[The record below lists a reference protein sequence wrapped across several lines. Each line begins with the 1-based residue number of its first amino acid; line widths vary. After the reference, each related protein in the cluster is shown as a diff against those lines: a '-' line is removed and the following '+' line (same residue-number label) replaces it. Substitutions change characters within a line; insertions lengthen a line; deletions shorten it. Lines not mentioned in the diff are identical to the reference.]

1 MSTRPHIVSKHEK
14 TVERTI
20 QRERRE
26 REKAARIRAAQPAR
40 GQKKQKPIEPEILSV
55 SRGPV
60 KGRVPARVTR
70 WIDSESKQQMRN
82 YRRIGRELD
91 RLEPDRK
98 SWVKEFFAR
107 ITGPRGF
114 SVHAGTR
121 RTIPKQD
128 IPKRPRRPW
137 RVLW

>member
-1 MSTRPHIVSKHEK
+1 VSKRPNIASKHEK
-14 TVERTI
+14 GVEWRLQKT
-20 QRERRE
+20 RRQDQ
-26 REKAARIRAAQPAR
+26 KAAQSRRAESVRNRPV
-40 GQKKQKPIEPEILSV
+40 PEPEILSV

-60 KGRVPARVTR
+60 DGPVPAKVKR
-70 WIDSESKQQMRN
+70 WIESESAQQTRH
-82 YRRIGRELD
+82 YRRISREMD

-98 SWVKEFFAR
+98 RWVKEFFAR

-121 RTIPKQD
+121 RTISKQD

-137 RVLW
+137 RVVW

>member
-1 MSTRPHIVSKHEK
+1 MSKRPNIASKHEK
-14 TVERTI
+14 SVERSI
-20 QRERRE
+20 QKKRRQDQ
-26 REKAARIRAAQPAR
+26 KAAQARRAESVRDRSVP
-40 GQKKQKPIEPEILSV
+40 EPEILSA

-60 KGRVPARVTR
+60 EGPVPAKVKR
-70 WIDSESKQQMRN
+70 WIESQSAQQARH
-82 YRRIGRELD
+82 YRRISREMD
-91 RLEPDRK
+91 RLEPDRRR
-98 SWVKEFFAR
+98 WVKEFFAR

-137 RVLW
+137 RVVW